1 MGMLKE
7 RFIDEMKLRGL
18 DPDTVKAYGIYVQ
31 DLANYHR
38 KSPALLNNDQIRGY
52 LLHLLKERELSEST
66 INVAYC
72 SILFFQKHVL
82 GRKKVADRI
91 CRMKRPRKMPVVLDT
106 EEVRRILDL
115 TTNLK
120 HRAVLLTIYSAGLRV
135 SEAVN
140 LKVSDIDSR
149 RMQIFVRCAKGKKD
163 RYALLSMKTLEVLRT
178 YWKLFRPDGWLFSS
192 ARDRSV
198 PYSVRSVQMVFSE
211 VVQRAGILKKVSVHT
226 LRHSFATHLLEN
238 GTGIHHIQLLLG
250 HQSSKTTEIYL
261 HVQRKDLL
269 SIRSPLDLIAVPED
283 TSVGQAVRQVGT
295 P

>member
-1 MGMLKE
+1 MGMLKD
-7 RFIDEMKLRGL
+7 RFIDEMKLKGL
-18 DPDTVKAYGIYVQ
+18 DPNTMKAYRIYLQ

-38 KSPALLNNDQIRGY
+38 KSPAVLNNDQIRGY

-82 GRKKVADRI
+82 GQKNVADRI
-91 CRMKRPRKMPVVLDT
+91 CRMKRPRKLPVVLDT

-115 TTNLK
+115 TTNVK
-120 HRAVLLTIYSAGLRV
+120 HRAILLTIYSAGLRV
-135 SEAVN
+135 GEAMN

-149 RMQIFVRCAKGKKD
+149 RMQIFIRCAKGKKD
-163 RYALLSMKTLEVLRT
+163 RYALLSEKTLEYLRI
-178 YWKLFRPDGWLFSS
+178 YWKQFRPDDWLFAS

-198 PYSVRSVQMVFSE
+198 PYSARSVQQVFNA

-226 LRHSFATHLLEN
+226 LRHSFATHLLEH

-269 SIRSPLDLIAVPED
+269 SIRSPLDLIAIPED
-283 TSVGQAVRQVGT
+283 TPVEQAMRQVGT